1 MTAQDRIDR
10 TNLNDLIAR
19 ELEIWDIHSIA
30 SHQVAVENTEDGF
43 MSNDKEIILLSLK
56 FKNDGLK
63 TDS

>member
-1 MTAQDRIDR
+1 MTAQDWIDR
-10 TNLNDLIAR
+10 TDLNDLIAR
-19 ELEIWDIHSIA
+19 ELEIWDIHSIT

-63 TDS
+63 TDC